1 MRSRRMIVNE
11 GADVSIV
18 CDYHSN
24 PPELLSIK
32 VIMVIMVIMRSLS
45 ETSDVARCTRTPV
58 LGRWRLRTEVTRWCS
73 L

>member
-32 VIMVIMVIMRSLS
+32 VIMVIMRSLS
-45 ETSDVARCTRTPV
+45 ETSDIARCTKTPV

>member
-32 VIMVIMVIMRSLS
+32 VIMVIMRSLS
-45 ETSDVARCTRTPV
+45 ETSDIARCTRTPV
-58 LGRWRLRTEVTRWCS
+58 LGRWRLRTEVTPWCS